1 MDEKRTDVAIIIAPE
16 VRKSASIAGRA
27 GDDEELGRP
36 SGQVAKD
43 RVLPV
48 PNERPSAAFQHC
60 VTHLVDFRVV
70 RKNRHRYTPFLR
82 LKWAYLPLVLFALP
96 I

>member
-1 MDEKRTDVAIIIAPE
+1 MRASLLRRCRQLRANHTRLDEERADVAVVIAPE
-16 VRKSASIAGRA
+16 VRKGASIAGSA

-36 SGQVAKD
+36 GGQVTKN

-70 RKNRHRYTPFLR
+70 
-82 LKWAYLPLVLFALP
+82 
-96 I
+96 

>member
-1 MDEKRTDVAIIIAPE
+1 MGASLLHRRRQLRANHTRLDEERTDVAVVIAPE
-16 VRKSASIAGRA
+16 VRKGASIAGRA

-48 PNERPSAAFQHC
+48 PNERPSAAFQHR
-60 VTHLVDFRVV
+60 VTHLVDSGVV
-70 RKNRHRYTPFLR
+70 
-82 LKWAYLPLVLFALP
+82 
-96 I
+96 